1 MQAKT
6 FIELVDEVLD
16 DLRYTYHKEAFA
28 ENLLKLGVK
37 DRKFSEWMM
46 TYLAWSELG
55 SEEDVARHYWHLEAE
70 EENAS

>member
-16 DLRYTYHKEAFA
+16 ELKNKEHKEAFA

-55 SEEDVARHYWHLEAE
+55 SEKDVAQYYWNLEAE
-70 EENAS
+70 EEDAS